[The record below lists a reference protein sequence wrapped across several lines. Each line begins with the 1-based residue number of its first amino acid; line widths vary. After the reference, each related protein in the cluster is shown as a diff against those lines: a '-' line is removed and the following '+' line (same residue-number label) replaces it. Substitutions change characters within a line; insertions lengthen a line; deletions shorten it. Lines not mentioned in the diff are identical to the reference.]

1 MFTGIVE
8 SIGKVIKIDKK
19 EFDLNLV
26 ILTKEIKNLNI
37 GDSISV
43 NGVCLTVREIN
54 NEIFHVSVAH
64 ETLKLTNLS
73 NIQINDE
80 VNLESS
86 LTLNK
91 PLGGHIV
98 QGHIATKTEIIDIN
112 NAGDSIYLKF
122 NKPNE
127 LENYIVKKGY
137 ITIDGMSLTICN
149 EDKYSFEVMII
160 PHTLDVTI
168 AKHYKIGTIINIE
181 VDIFARYIEKLYVK

>member
-19 EFDLNLV
+19 EFDLNLL
-26 ILTKEIKNLNI
+26 ILAKEIKNLSI

-73 NIQINDE
+73 DIQINDE

-98 QGHIATKTEIIDIN
+98 QGHIATKTEIIDMN
-112 NAGDSIYLKF
+112 NAGDSIYFKL

-137 ITIDGMSLTICN
+137 VTIDGMSLTICN

>member
-19 EFDLNLV
+19 EFDINLV
-26 ILTKEIKNLNI
+26 ILAKEIKNLNI

-54 NEIFHVSVAH
+54 NEIFYVSVAH
-64 ETLKLTNLS
+64 ETLKLTNLA
-73 NIQINDE
+73 NIKINDE

-98 QGHIATKTEIIDIN
+98 QGHIATKTEIIN
-112 NAGDSIYLKF
+112 MTNAGDSIYFKF
-122 NKPNE
+122 NKPAE
-127 LENYIVKKGY
+127 LENYIVKNNDTNNSNSG
-137 ITIDGMSLTICN
+137 TWVGTTTR
-149 EDKYSFEVMII
+149 DKC
-160 PHTLDVTI
+160 
-168 AKHYKIGTIINIE
+168 GG
-181 VDIFARYIEKLYVK
+181 